1 VKPAG
6 SATADSA
13 TTIRLPAISK
23 ATSAKKGDVGTE
35 PSLIQRKP
43 ATAKTVVK
51 ATEAPPATRKAT
63 TTRPAATAKPLVI
76 QDAVS
81 LTRDLQ
87 AALRDAASSPSND
100 GVVSS
105 DTASSKSP
113 SGSELDVLGRYLSR
127 ALVLSNGTSK
137 SSKAAAASTISKN
150 ILETAESSVSDVT
163 PPASQT
169 KAASEKRQEIVL
181 AKHVINAGLKTLL
194 NIYNSGYRFP
204 AQTSTT
210 TSAEKKSA
218 WKDADVTKVVD
229 ACWQAFQT
237 IDRLEPGLDEASGE
251 KAEESNQVVDPED
264 AQASERARKAM
275 LEMEKIRTVLVSRCW
290 MLGMVSQ
297 QLQRWDIDVLTATI
311 AFASQYTKCLDIL
324 SSSQTRIL
332 RLYDHDIS
340 NSLPTALA
348 DAQSRVNVIPVQRK
362 PQAKAA
368 SRGLV
373 ANPFSNQPQVLQEWV
388 TVLDYPVPSP
398 SGIDRQEKGRRGIA
412 GLNQVLKS
420 VMMGRLVAAWISI
433 CGVSAAAKNADVSTE
448 TFARCLRIN

>member
-1 VKPAG
+1 MKPAG
-6 SATADSA
+6 SATADNA

-23 ATSAKKGDVGTE
+23 ATSAKKGDAETE
-35 PSLIQRKP
+35 PSVIQRKP
-43 ATAKTVVK
+43 ASAKTAVK
-51 ATEAPPATRKAT
+51 TTAAPAATRKVT
-63 TTRPAATAKPLVI
+63 TTRSTVTAKPLVI

-105 DTASSKSP
+105 DAASSKSP

-150 ILETAESSVSDVT
+150 ILGTVESSSSDVT
-163 PPASQT
+163 PPTSQT
-169 KAASEKRQEIVL
+169 KTASEKRQEIVL

-210 TSAEKKSA
+210 LSAEKKSA

-229 ACWQAFQT
+229 ACWEAFQT
-237 IDRLEPGLDEASGE
+237 IDRLEPGLGNEGRTETPVEADGASGE
-251 KAEESNQVVDPED
+251 KAEESNHAADSEYS
-264 AQASERARKAM
+264 QASEGARNAM

-297 QLQRWDIDVLTATI
+297 QLTAI
-311 AFASQYTKCLDIL
+311 RY
-324 SSSQTRIL
+324 
-332 RLYDHDIS
+332 
-340 NSLPTALA
+340 
-348 DAQSRVNVIPVQRK
+348 
-362 PQAKAA
+362 
-368 SRGLV
+368 
-373 ANPFSNQPQVLQEWV
+373 
-388 TVLDYPVPSP
+388 
-398 SGIDRQEKGRRGIA
+398 RRA
-412 GLNQVLKS
+412 H
-420 VMMGRLVAAWISI
+420 R
-433 CGVSAAAKNADVSTE
+433 
-448 TFARCLRIN
+448 